1 MAKKSSKRNC
11 KDNKENKKKKQ
22 SSKKSQSKASDNDSI
37 KFSDFTYAELIV
49 LSSTLAY
56 SIGEELD
63 EEDLEVFAVFLGL
76 LIAELQLIVIQKQL
90 NRRNQSNVSEEDLD
104 IEDIDVDY

>member
-1 MAKKSSKRNC
+1 MAKKSRKRESNH
-11 KDNKENKKKKQ
+11 NNKKSKEKCKPNANKNE
-22 SSKKSQSKASDNDSI
+22 SKKL
-37 KFSDFTYAELIV
+37 SDFTYAELIV

-76 LIAELQLIVIQKQL
+76 LIASWEVRVIQKQS
-90 NRRNQSNVSEEDLD
+90 NSRNPSNVSEEDMD
-104 IEDIDVDY
+104 IEDMDVDF

>member
-1 MAKKSSKRNC
+1 MAKKRKKRESNY
-11 KDNKENKKKKQ
+11 NNKKSKEKCKPNTNKNE
-22 SSKKSQSKASDNDSI
+22 SKKL
-37 KFSDFTYAELIV
+37 SDFTYAELIV

-76 LIAELQLIVIQKQL
+76 LLAELQLIVIQKQL

-104 IEDIDVDY
+104 IEDIDVDF

>member
-1 MAKKSSKRNC
+1 MAKKSRKRESNH
-11 KDNKENKKKKQ
+11 NNKKSKEKCK
-22 SSKKSQSKASDNDSI
+22 SNANKNESKKL
-37 KFSDFTYAELIV
+37 SDFTYAELIV

-104 IEDIDVDY
+104 IEDIDVDF

>member
-1 MAKKSSKRNC
+1 MAKKSKKRESNY
-11 KDNKENKKKKQ
+11 NNKKTKGKCKSNAKKKE
-22 SSKKSQSKASDNDSI
+22 SKKL
-37 KFSDFTYAELIV
+37 SDFTYAELIV

-63 EEDLEVFAVFLGL
+63 EDDLEVFAVFLGL

>member
-1 MAKKSSKRNC
+1 MAKKSKKRESNH
-11 KDNKENKKKKQ
+11 NNKKSKEKCKSNTKKNE
-22 SSKKSQSKASDNDSI
+22 SKKL
-37 KFSDFTYAELIV
+37 SDFTYAELIV

-76 LIAELQLIVIQKQL
+76 LIAELQLIVTQKTF
-90 NRRNQSNVSEEDLD
+90 NNKNQSDVSEEELD

>member
-1 MAKKSSKRNC
+1 MAKKRESNH
-11 KDNKENKKKKQ
+11 NNKKSKEKCKPNANKNE
-22 SSKKSQSKASDNDSI
+22 SKKL
-37 KFSDFTYAELIV
+37 SDFTYAELIV

-76 LIAELQLIVIQKQL
+76 LIAELQLIVTQKTF
-90 NRRNQSNVSEEDLD
+90 NNKNQSDVSEEELD

>member
-1 MAKKSSKRNC
+1 MAKKSRKRESNH
-11 KDNKENKKKKQ
+11 NNKKSKEKCKPNANKNE
-22 SSKKSQSKASDNDSI
+22 SKKL
-37 KFSDFTYAELIV
+37 SDFTYAELIV

-76 LIAELQLIVIQKQL
+76 LIAELQLIVTQKTF
-90 NRRNQSNVSEEDLD
+90 NNKNQSDVSEEELD